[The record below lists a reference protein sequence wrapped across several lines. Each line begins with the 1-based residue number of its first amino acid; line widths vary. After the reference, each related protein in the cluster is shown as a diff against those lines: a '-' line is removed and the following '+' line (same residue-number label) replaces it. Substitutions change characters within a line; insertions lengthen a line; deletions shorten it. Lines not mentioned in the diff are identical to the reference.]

1 MIYPIQIIGLPVL
14 RKKAKDIDKD
24 YTDLPVFVENMWE
37 TMYSSDGVG
46 LAAPQIGKSIR
57 LFVIDGTPMEEE
69 DKKVKDFKK
78 VFINA
83 VITER
88 TGEKEAFTEGCLSIP
103 NIREDV
109 IRPTKIHI
117 EYYDEDFNFHDEW
130 YDGIAARIIQHE
142 YDHTEGILFTD
153 KIAPI
158 KKRLLKRKLDSLTKG
173 KFKVNY
179 RYKLAK

>member
-1 MIYPIQIIGLPVL
+1 MIYPIEIYGSPVL
-14 RKKAKDIDKD
+14 RRKAKNIEKD
-24 YTDLPVFVENMWE
+24 YTDLDSLIENMWE

-57 LFVIDGTPMEEE
+57 LFVIDGSPMEEDDE
-69 DKKVKDFKK
+69 KVKDFKK

-83 VITER
+83 IITER
-88 TGEKEAFTEGCLSIP
+88 TGEEKPYTEGCLSIP
-103 NIREDV
+103 GIREDV
-109 IRPTKIHI
+109 LRPSKVRI
-117 EYYDEDFNFHDEW
+117 EYYDKDFNFHDEW

-142 YDHTEGILFTD
+142 YDHTDGILFTD

-158 KKRLLKRKLDSLTKG
+158 KKRLLKRKLISIEKG

-179 RYKLAK
+179 RFKRY

>member
-1 MIYPIQIIGLPVL
+1 MIYPIEIYGSPVL
-14 RKKAKDIDKD
+14 RRKAKNIEKD
-24 YTDLPVFVENMWE
+24 YDNLNVFIENMWA

-57 LFVIDGTPMEEE
+57 LFVIDGSPMEDDDEN
-69 DKKVKDFKK
+69 VKDLKK

-83 VITER
+83 IITER
-88 TGEKEAFTEGCLSIP
+88 TGEEKAFTEGCLSIP
-103 NIREDV
+103 GIREDV
-109 IRPTKIHI
+109 IRPSKIRI
-117 EYYDEDFNFHDEW
+117 EYYDKDFNFHDEW
-130 YDGIAARIIQHE
+130 FDGIAARIIQHE

-158 KKRLLKRKLDSLTKG
+158 KKRLLKRKLNSIEKG

-179 RYKLAK
+179 RFKRY